1 MPSSTTIVAS
11 KLVSYGQ
18 QRVTKARKER
28 SVVEWLSTRC
38 SWLASF
44 YGLGWCLGDPKRTL
58 FGFHV
63 GGRGGRLR
71 GEEEKMSKKEG
82 DVHGD
87 GIYTAK
93 RSCCV

>member
-11 KLVSYGQ
+11 KLVSCGQ
-18 QRVTKARKER
+18 QRVIKGRKER
-28 SVVEWLSTRC
+28 LMVEWLSTRC
-38 SWLASF
+38 SCLPAF
-44 YGLGWCLGDPKRTL
+44 YGLGWCSGDPKRTL

-63 GGRGGRLR
+63 GGRGGWLR
-71 GEEEKMSKKEG
+71 GEEEKMSDKEG

-93 RSCCV
+93 RSCWG